1 MAEVLY
7 TVHKQCPICNS
18 QIEVTKVRSRLTV
31 VQRDSDFCVHNREL
45 NPYYY
50 SIWVCNHC
58 GYAAQDTYFNDISSA
73 AVGKIKE
80 FLAGRK
86 VNINYSGQRTWQ
98 QAVETYKLAIFYAEL
113 IHSPPSRIAGLY
125 LKLGWL
131 FREAGNQELEIMA
144 LNKARENYEQA
155 LLKERMPIGN
165 MSEVTLEYLIGEL
178 LRRTGRVEEALV
190 YLGRLV
196 SNPKARSEKKI
207 LEMAR
212 EAWQAARDSKQQIA
226 ATRQEATKVNEN

>member
-1 MAEVLY
+1 
-7 TVHKQCPICNS
+7 
-18 QIEVTKVRSRLTV
+18 
-31 VQRDSDFCVHNREL
+31 
-45 NPYYY
+45 
-50 SIWVCNHC
+50 
-58 GYAAQDTYFNDISSA
+58 
-73 AVGKIKE
+73 
-80 FLAGRK
+80 
-86 VNINYSGQRTWQ
+86 
-98 QAVETYKLAIFYAEL
+98 
-113 IHSPPSRIAGLY
+113 